1 MEEIKD
7 KITILLE
14 ERERLLKDKE
24 SNRVQIWMCEQ
35 EIYVYTHLYDTL
47 SQLMNIKKKN
57 IESYLNL
64 IDFKR
69 NSDTLVW
76 PGLVSGYRHI
86 LPMIDRM
93 QDEYDEMYSKSVDS
107 EKKIVLYVDKKKA
120 LESLNK
126 KIDERLEIIDDE
138 LGIMPSPVKKKVKG
152 E

>member
-1 MEEIKD
+1 MEEIKN

-126 KIDERLEIIDDE
+126 QIDERLEIIDDE

>member
-1 MEEIKD
+1 MKEVSD
-7 KITILLE
+7 KIAILLE
-14 ERERLLKDKE
+14 EREKLIKDKE

-126 KIDERLEIIDDE
+126 QIDERLEIIDDE

>member
-126 KIDERLEIIDDE
+126 QIDERLEIIDDE

>member
-126 KIDERLEIIDDE
+126 QIDERLEIIDDE
-138 LGIMPSPVKKKVKG
+138 LGIMPGPVKKKVKG